1 MNQNLAVIQNFHC
14 YIHKDVYAPL
24 VLSFSSIRMIDVAE
38 NKTQLKC
45 RKPPLSKILGKRTW
59 LCGKFQS
66 QGIEGTLQNSWA
78 DFLHNRENVP
88 APIMILNLFIQNR
101 PKNINDRG
109 GQTLAC
115 SDKNS
120 RQNGLK
126 GCTWTQDALSHS
138 RKQTLQGVKCRQTR
152 FFWIAKKWAFH
163 FQDRWFP
170 L

>member
-66 QGIEGTLQNSWA
+66 QGIIKGALQNSWA
-78 DFLHNRENVP
+78 DFSHKRGSVP
-88 APIMILNLFIQNR
+88 ASIMILNRFIQNR
-101 PKNINDRG
+101 PNKHQSWSMRSD
-109 GQTLAC
+109 AC
-115 SDKNS
+115 KNS
-120 RQNGLK
+120 KRQNGLK

-138 RKQTLQGVKCRQTR
+138 RKKTLQGVKCRQTR
-152 FFWIAKKWAFH
+152 FF
-163 FQDRWFP
+163 
-170 L
+170 

>member
-24 VLSFSSIRMIDVAE
+24 VLSFSSIRMIDAAE

-66 QGIEGTLQNSWA
+66 QGIIKGALQNSWA
-78 DFLHNRENVP
+78 DFLHKRGSVP
-88 APIMILNLFIQNR
+88 ASIMILNRFIQIR
-101 PKNINDRG
+101 PKIINDRW

-120 RQNGLK
+120 RQNGWR

-152 FFWIAKKWAFH
+152 FF
-163 FQDRWFP
+163 
-170 L
+170 